1 MKLARRC
8 WQPRPAFAPRVAGL
22 WRSPAGHTV
31 SSGRFG
37 LSSSAA
43 PVVLR
48 AVRTSESSS
57 SGTPLSLS
65 DILVFESDMP
75 AMLIQEQPPE
85 RKAEEIVDR
94 AARVLQEVNSLLST
108 EQGAGGGAG
117 RGGRGG
123 AATATAAPP
132 GAAESSTAFG
142 SELSRAIFGG
152 SAQVSEAEAERTRQ
166 ALQRTL
172 ESSTPPPPSS
182 TSTSTSTSTTGG
194 DGGGGAAPAAAAA
207 AAKQR
212 PAWAQELFASG
223 GASTGPS
230 TSSTAPTSAPSAAST
245 SSSSGPTSSASS
257 ASSSSGKPS
266 SGPSAP
272 AAPSRG
278 GGGMRSTASSVK
290 APAQPASTSAPTAS
304 APSASA
310 SSSSAPY
317 GGGGGG
323 GGGARVAE
331 PPPPQMQRA
340 SRLAEWTPLAFAD
353 ADLSL
358 PTELTLKSEDALLTD
373 RARSAVLPPLQSV
386 VDLTAAVRPPSRGLD
401 LGGGGAEAAAAVSEA
416 VAEGVAVDEEQV
428 TGRGAL
434 GRQLADGAGR
444 LADGTRFEKLSGT
457 DKGADGYVKKW
468 EVLRGVT
475 GDGTVQWEECWWTAS
490 NRYGLREMGAFK
502 KGSTETGAAWVE
514 EWKEVLYTHSTN
526 LRLVI
531 ERTAHKWARDEN
543 ADEWEEKWGEC
554 YEEAGRVHKFA
565 DKWAKAGANV
575 WHERWGEDYDG
586 RGACQKWTD
595 KWAERLLPGGGQE
608 QWGDKWTETFG
619 AGKGTKHGEVWSAG
633 GGGERYNRWWN
644 EEHYGDGRVR
654 KWGNS
659 NTGEYWDTVEH
670 MDTYYN
676 PVPHFG
682 FRHAVGHSP
691 NLWAVPLPPPEE
703 GAGSGSDDDGL
714 GEGLGRL

>member
-1 MKLARRC
+1 MKLAKRC
-8 WQPRPAFAPRVAGL
+8 WQPRPAPVRRVAIL
-22 WRSPAGHTV
+22 WRASSSGQGVP
-31 SSGRFG
+31 SGRFS
-37 LSSSAA
+37 LAA
-43 PVVLR
+43 PLR
-48 AVRTSESSS
+48 AVRTPESS
-57 SGTPLSLS
+57 SGTPLSLN

-94 AARVLQEVNSLLST
+94 AARVLQDVNSLLAT
-108 EQGAGGGAG
+108 E
-117 RGGRGG
+117 RGGQQQQQQQQQEVGG
-123 AATATAAPP
+123 DRKNWRNAAAAATATAAPP
-132 GAAESSTAFG
+132 AAESSSAFG
-142 SELSRAIFGG
+142 AELSRAIFGG
-152 SAQVSEAEAERTRQ
+152 SAQVSELEAERTRQ

-172 ESSTPPPPSS
+172 ESSTPGPPTPISRPSVAS
-182 TSTSTSTSTTGG
+182 DGPG
-194 DGGGGAAPAAAAA
+194 DGGAAAPAAAEA

-212 PAWAQELFASG
+212 PAWAQELFSSG
-223 GASTGPS
+223 GATTAAPPPPPASPS
-230 TSSTAPTSAPSAAST
+230 TPSAPSAAST
-245 SSSSGPTSSASS
+245 SSR
-257 ASSSSGKPS
+257 KPS
-266 SGPSAP
+266 VPAPP
-272 AAPSRG
+272 AARG
-278 GGGMRSTASSVK
+278 GGGMRFSPSS
-290 APAQPASTSAPTAS
+290 AAG
-304 APSASA
+304 APSASSPA
-310 SSSSAPY
+310 APSSAPAPTSPF
-317 GGGGGG
+317 GG
-323 GGGARVAE
+323 GGGAVGGPAL
-331 PPPPQMQRA
+331 PPQMQRA

-358 PTELTLKSEDALLTD
+358 PTELTLKSEDSLLTD
-373 RARSAVLPPLQSV
+373 RARSSVLPPLQSV
-386 VDLTAAVRPPSRGLD
+386 VDLTGAVRPPSRGLD
-401 LGGGGAEAAAAVSEA
+401 LGGGGEAAAATSEA
-416 VAEGVAVDEEQV
+416 VSDGVAVPEDEV
-428 TGRGAL
+428 VGRGAL
-434 GRQLADGAGR
+434 GRKLADGAGR

-457 DKGADGYVKKW
+457 DAGPDGYVKKW

-490 NRYGLREMGAFK
+490 NRFGLREMGAFK
-502 KGSTETGAAWVE
+502 KGSTATGAMWVE
-514 EWKEVLYTHSTN
+514 EWKEVLYTHKTN

-565 DKWAKAGANV
+565 DKWAKAGVNV

-595 KWAERLLPGGGQE
+595 KWAERLLPEGGQE

-633 GGGERYNRWWN
+633 GGGDRYNRWWN
-644 EEHYGDGRVR
+644 EEHFGDGRVR

-659 NTGEYWDTVEH
+659 NTGEYWDNVEH

-682 FRHAVGHSP
+682 FSHAVGHSP
-691 NLWAVPLPPPEE
+691 QLWAVPLPAPDE
-703 GAGSGSDDDGL
+703 GAGSGEDDDGL

>member
-1 MKLARRC
+1 MKLTKRC
-8 WQPRPAFAPRVAGL
+8 WQPRLTPVRRVAIL
-22 WRSPAGHTV
+22 WRHASGH
-31 SSGRFG
+31 GG
-37 LSSSAA
+37 ASSSRFAVLAA
-43 PVVLR
+43 PLR

-57 SGTPLSLS
+57 GTPLSLN

-94 AARVLQEVNSLLST
+94 AARVLQEVNSLLAT
-108 EQGAGGGAG
+108 EQGQDQAGGG

-132 GAAESSTAFG
+132 AAESSSAFG

-152 SAQVSEAEAERTRQ
+152 SAQVSELEAERTRQ

-172 ESSTPPPPSS
+172 EGSAASGSPPIPISRPPPGEGAGA
-182 TSTSTSTSTTGG
+182 GG
-194 DGGGGAAPAAAAA
+194 GGGGAAPAAAEA

-223 GASTGPS
+223 TPASAAAAAPAAPATS
-230 TSSTAPTSAPSAAST
+230 TSSTSPRQPSAA
-245 SSSSGPTSSASS
+245 
-257 ASSSSGKPS
+257 
-266 SGPSAP
+266 GPS
-272 AAPSRG
+272 G
-278 GGGMRSTASSVK
+278 
-290 APAQPASTSAPTAS
+290 AS
-304 APSASA
+304 AGAA
-310 SSSSAPY
+310 RN

-323 GGGARVAE
+323 GGGMRFAPSSTTGKPALPSAAPSPSASYGGGGGPAALAAE

-358 PTELTLKSEDALLTD
+358 PTELTLKSEDSLLTD
-373 RARSAVLPPLQSV
+373 RARSSVLPPLQSV

-401 LGGGGAEAAAAVSEA
+401 LGGGGEAAAAAASDAVSD
-416 VAEGVAVDEEQV
+416 GVAVPEEEV
-428 TGRGAL
+428 VGRAAL

-457 DKGADGYVKKW
+457 DTGPDGYVKKW

-502 KGSTETGAAWVE
+502 KGSTEAGAAWVE
-514 EWKEVLYTHSTN
+514 EWKEVLYTHATN

-531 ERTAHKWARDEN
+531 ERTAHKWARDESS
-543 ADEWEEKWGEC
+543 DEWEEKWGEC

-565 DKWAKAGANV
+565 DKWAKAGINV

-595 KWAERLLPGGGQE
+595 KWAERLLPDGGQE

-654 KWGNS
+654 RWGNS
-659 NTGEYWDTVEH
+659 TSGEYWDGVEH

-682 FRHAVGHSP
+682 FSHAVGHSP

-703 GAGSGSDDDGL
+703 GTGAGGDDDGL